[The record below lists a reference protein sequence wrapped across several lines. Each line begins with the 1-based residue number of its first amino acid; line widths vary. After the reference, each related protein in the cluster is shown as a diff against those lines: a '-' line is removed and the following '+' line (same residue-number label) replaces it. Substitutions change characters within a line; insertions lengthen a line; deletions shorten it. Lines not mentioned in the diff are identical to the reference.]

1 MSWITMQIILAVL
14 IFGLIGILWLLKD
27 KNPTYIRNKKM
38 DEIIEL
44 MKKKDEE
51 ERKE

>member
-27 KNPTYIRNKKM
+27 KNPTSGTRRWMRSSN
-38 DEIIEL
+38 
-44 MKKKDEE
+44 
-51 ERKE
+51 

>member
-27 KNPTYIRNKKM
+27 KNLTYIRNKKM

-51 ERKE
+51 EKKE